1 MAICQK
7 IVTAFTVST
16 LALQMPTYSTLAQ
29 GLSTPSDVEAIQA
42 GNEVM
47 NRAYATKDTALFGT
61 LLMNDF
67 QMITGAANRTG
78 RIENMIGM
86 ARLLQ
91 KRPDLTM
98 VFKPNTIDVGTSTG
112 AEGGT
117 WVEYWT
123 EPDGRTELRGSY
135 LIMWVKQ
142 SQSWRQKALLL
153 APTRCIGG
161 AYCR

>member
-1 MAICQK
+1 MAICQQL
-7 IVTAFTVST
+7 VTAFTAIT
-16 LALQMPTYSTLAQ
+16 LALQLPAYTTLAQ
-29 GLSTPSDVEAIQA
+29 SLSMTSDVKAIRA
-42 GNEVM
+42 GNAAM
-47 NRAYATKDTALFGT
+47 NRAYATKDTALLGT
-61 LLMNDF
+61 LLTNDF
-67 QMITGAANRTG
+67 QMTTGAANRTG
-78 RIENMIGM
+78 RIENMMGM

-98 VFKPNTIDVGTSTG
+98 VFKPDTIDVGTRTG

-135 LIMWVKQ
+135 LIMWVKE

-153 APTRCIGG
+153 VPTRCIGG